1 LDVRTWPNVA
11 ATIALVVGVVWI
23 LQGANLLKGSFMT
36 GQSLWLYVG
45 VAVVIVALG
54 ALWWINLRLG

>member
-1 LDVRTWPNVA
+1 VKLWANVA
-11 ATIALVVGVVWI
+11 AIVVLLMGLVWI

-45 VAVVIVALG
+45 IAVVIVALG
-54 ALWWINLRLG
+54 ALWWINLKRSY